1 MLEPQGRSD
10 LFAALQPPQDYVLD
24 YAIGTTYSLDLM
36 ALLTVPLAYT
46 VLGTVSAN
54 GRPDPLALLDG
65 MRRYADRMTVF
76 VQAGQIAV
84 PAGEQLLFTYLEQTV
99 VEVVAPSRHGVFH
112 PKVWALR
119 FIPDPS
125 SPVPAH
131 PLPVRY
137 RFLCL
142 SRNLTF
148 DRSWDTI
155 LTLDGELID
164 RQYAYGKYHPL
175 GEFFEGLPGMAIRQ
189 IPEGVQERI
198 DQFQHELRRVKFE
211 TPQPFESFDF
221 FPMGIKR
228 GESWPYGNST
238 RRLLIISP
246 FLDFRFLQRI
256 TDQCSESVLVSRLD
270 GPNGLESFSAEDL
283 AAFKEIFVLSPNANP
298 EEHDVEEM
306 HGEGRA
312 PSPWEPPLTGLH
324 AKVYVAEQWG
334 QKRRVHLWTGSA
346 NATTAAIKHNVEFM
360 VRLTGRSRYLAIDK
374 LLQESENEINLRD
387 LLETYKPPETAAT
400 TDPLELRLDHRLW
413 AAQRLLLTASFAAE
427 ALPTANEDRYHLRLA
442 WSGEAVEKVL
452 SSVRVRC
459 WPITLAEQTDAKAIT
474 GDEHSIR
481 FGPLSAVAVTSFF
494 AIELEAA
501 IKERTAT
508 IRFVLNVPLE
518 NPPGQRRERIVRH
531 LLADR
536 QSVLRYLLLLLSD
549 PGELSLIG
557 GELMGTGVDDGERG
571 LGSGLGLPV
580 HLFESLTQA
589 LGHRPETLKDVK
601 RLVDELT
608 ETGSESLLPTDFAA
622 VWVPVWAAYEQIRV
636 SKAVPE
642 TDGNE
647 PEQSAI
653 DED

>member
-46 VLGTVSAN
+46 VFGTADAN

-65 MRRYADRMTVF
+65 MRRYADRMTIF

-84 PAGEQLLFTYLEQTV
+84 PAKEQLLFTYLEQAV

-119 FIPDPS
+119 FIPEPS
-125 SPVPAH
+125 SPVTEQ

-164 RQYAYGKYHPL
+164 RQYAYGKNHPL
-175 GEFFEGLPGMAIRQ
+175 GEFFERLPGMAIQQ
-189 IPEGVQERI
+189 IPRRAQERI
-198 DQFQHELRRVKFE
+198 DQFQYELRRVQFE
-211 TPQPFESFDF
+211 LPQPFESFAF

-228 GESWPYGNST
+228 GESWPFGNRR

-246 FLDFRFLQRI
+246 FLDLKLLERI
-256 TDQCSESVLVSRLD
+256 TDRCDESILVSRLD
-270 GPNGLESFSAEDL
+270 GPNGLESFSADDL
-283 AAFKEIFVLSPNANP
+283 AAFKDIFVLSSNANP

-306 HGEGRA
+306 HAEGRV
-312 PSPWEPPLTGLH
+312 PSPLAPPLTGLH
-324 AKVYVAEQWG
+324 AKVYVAELG
-334 QKRRVHLWTGSA
+334 GLKRRVRLWTGSA
-346 NATTAAIKHNVEFM
+346 NATTAAIRHNVEFM
-360 VRLTGRSRYLAIDK
+360 VRLTGRSRYVAIDK
-374 LLQESENEINLRD
+374 LLQESDDEINLRD
-387 LLETYKPPETAAT
+387 LLEVYSPPEKAAAQDT
-400 TDPLELRLDHRLW
+400 MARRLDRRLRE
-413 AAQRLLLTASFAAE
+413 AQRLLLKASFTAA
-427 ALPTANEDRYHLRLA
+427 AVSTPNEDRYQLHLG
-442 WSGEAVEKVL
+442 WSGEAVEKAL
-452 SSVRVRC
+452 SSVQGRC
-459 WPITLAEQTDAKAIT
+459 WPISLAEQTDARAIT
-474 GDEHSIR
+474 RDEQSIL
-481 FGPLSAVAVTSFF
+481 FGPLSTVAVTSFF
-494 AIELEAA
+494 AVELKTT

-518 NPPGQRRERIVRH
+518 NPPPHRRERIVRH

-557 GELMGTGVDDGERG
+557 NELMGIGVDESERG

-589 LGHRPETLKDVK
+589 LGHRPDTLKDVK
-601 RLVDELT
+601 RLVDELA
-608 ETGSESLLPTDFAA
+608 ETGSESLLPPGFAA
-622 VWVPVWAAYEQIRV
+622 VWEPIWAAYEQIRV
-636 SKAVPE
+636 SEAVRE
-642 TDGNE
+642 TDTDE
-647 PEQSAI
+647 PEPKCKP
-653 DED
+653 